1 MQKSAC
7 DLGFQYIHAPLVK
20 RVYAECS
27 PLFQLIKL
35 INSLRN
41 DPNDT
46 SFLKTNDEKNHSYN
60 SFAFNVTRIFLDTY
74 FMIPSAEQ
82 KSAMFADFNKTIMTN
97 QYLVIIIIIG
107 NICV

>member
-1 MQKSAC
+1 MIAIDGYLGGLDGV
-7 DLGFQYIHAPLVK
+7 DLRFQYIHAPLVK

-46 SFLKTNDEKNHSYN
+46 IIKKLLLQELSWIN
-60 SFAFNVTRIFLDTY
+60 
-74 FMIPSAEQ
+74 MIPSAEQ
-82 KSAMFADFNKTIMTN
+82 KIVMQSLIK
-97 QYLVIIIIIG
+97 Q
-107 NICV
+107 